1 MTAPSPES
9 NGWTVRVAR
18 PDDAAGVIALL
29 TAIFAEP
36 VNNLLTEPGEFTM
49 TEEQERAFLAE
60 QAIRPNWAAFVAVTD
75 TTPPQIIGL
84 VTADGKQRRAIR
96 HCASIGIS
104 VAQDWRGR
112 GVGQALMQRVV
123 DWARASG
130 LVTRLELEV
139 LTRNEVATH
148 LYERLGFEREGLR
161 RHALLRNSEYLDE
174 YVMALLL

>member
-1 MTAPSPES
+1 MTAPSSES
-9 NGWTVRVAR
+9 VGWTVRSAR
-18 PDDAAGVIALL
+18 PDDAAGVITLL

-49 TEEQERAFLAE
+49 TEEQERVFLAE

-75 TTPPQIIGL
+75 ATPPHIIGL

-96 HCASIGIS
+96 HCANIGIS
-104 VAQDWRGR
+104 VAQGWRGR
-112 GVGQALMQRVV
+112 GVGRALMQRVV
-123 DWARASG
+123 DWARGSS

-139 LTRNEVATH
+139 LTRNEIATH

-161 RHALLRNSEYLDE
+161 RHALLRNGEYLDE

>member
-9 NGWTVRVAR
+9 VGWTVRAAR

-49 TEEQERAFLAE
+49 TEEQERVFLAE

-75 TTPPQIIGL
+75 TTSPQIIGL

-96 HCASIGIS
+96 HCASVGIS
-104 VAQDWRGR
+104 VAQSWRGR
-112 GVGQALMQRVV
+112 GVGRALMQRVV
-123 DWARASG
+123 DWARDSG

-161 RHALLRNSEYLDE
+161 RHALLRNGEYLDE
-174 YVMALLL
+174 YIMALLL